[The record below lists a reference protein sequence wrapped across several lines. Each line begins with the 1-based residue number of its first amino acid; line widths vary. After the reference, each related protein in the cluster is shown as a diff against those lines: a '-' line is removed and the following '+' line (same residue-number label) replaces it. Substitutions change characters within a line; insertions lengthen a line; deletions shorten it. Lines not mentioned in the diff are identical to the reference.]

1 LSANG
6 QIDRMT
12 KILVQS
18 EDVYDDQWVDD
29 RSLAGLEE
37 VDRSMAMIILSDIL
51 TAQIDRKSSK
61 C

>member
-51 TAQIDRKSSK
+51 TAQIDRKSYK